1 MVAARAHTHTHAH
14 ARARARTHTH
24 THTHTH
30 TVVYKEQI
38 SISDT
43 SDKLKSTNFY
53 GQLLAIHFQT
63 SLCPNYQYSHCTVI
77 GDDKYQF
84 RYGYDIQIH

>member
-1 MVAARAHTHTHAH
+1 MIFLAVLQTFINGSTHTRTHAH
-14 ARARARTHTH
+14 
-24 THTHTH
+24 
-30 TVVYKEQI
+30 TVVCEEQI

-63 SLCPNYQYSHCTVI
+63 SLCPNNQCSHCTVI
-77 GDDKYQF
+77 SGDKYQF
-84 RYGYDIQIH
+84 RYDMGLVMTF

>member
-1 MVAARAHTHTHAH
+1 MATHTHA
-14 ARARARTHTH
+14 RS
-24 THTHTH
+24 H
-30 TVVYKEQI
+30 TVVFEEQI
-38 SISDT
+38 SISDI

-84 RYGYDIQIH
+84 RYDMGLVMIFKSTSIQDLRDVTHAKI